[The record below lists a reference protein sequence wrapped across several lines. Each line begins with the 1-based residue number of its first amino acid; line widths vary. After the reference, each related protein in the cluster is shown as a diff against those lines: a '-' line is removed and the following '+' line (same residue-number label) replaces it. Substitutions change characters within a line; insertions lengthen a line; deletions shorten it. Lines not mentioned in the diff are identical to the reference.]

1 MKKVLVGY
9 FTCESNENVPLKSDI
24 NNFIIS
30 FGDDVVKQSRI
41 EEIFKQENV
50 EVIPSIYASAGAA
63 GVITRNCFEYIE
75 SCFVKAINEHIN
87 EIDGKEKES
96 QGKSIISE
104 EVKNYGK
111 LEFDINFAM
120 PIINT
125 YK

>member
-63 GVITRNCFEYIE
+63 GVITRN
-75 SCFVKAINEHIN
+75 
-87 EIDGKEKES
+87 
-96 QGKSIISE
+96 
-104 EVKNYGK
+104 
-111 LEFDINFAM
+111 
-120 PIINT
+120 
-125 YK
+125 